1 MGTYLKVKKKKKK
14 EVALPQSPISQSIT
28 WMFFYLKN
36 LVKDVK
42 VMRSAANV
50 QGKQLLA
57 DSKTLSV
64 FILSA

>member
-1 MGTYLKVKKKKKK
+1 MGTYLKVKKKKK

>member
-1 MGTYLKVKKKKKK
+1 MGTYLKVKKKKK
-14 EVALPQSPISQSIT
+14 EVPLPQSPISQSIT

-42 VMRSAANV
+42 VMRSATNV

>member
-1 MGTYLKVKKKKKK
+1 MGTYLKVKKKKK
-14 EVALPQSPISQSIT
+14 EVALPQRPISQSIT